1 MAETK
6 NAEWTADSMYALGM
20 RHATA
25 EAEGDLDET
34 MATLVDEP
42 VYEFWPM
49 GKRMVGTD
57 AVLRY
62 YEHLVSDFMPAQIG
76 YEMIA
81 ETVSP
86 EALSQEYVIRLKGEN
101 GGEPQSFRVL
111 GILFAADDG
120 SGLMGGERIWGS
132 DAFLRRMIGPIWDEL
147 ESIEG

>member
-1 MAETK
+1 MAGTK
-6 NAEWTADSMYALGM
+6 NADWTAEAMHALGT

-25 EAEGDLDET
+25 EAEGDLEAT
-34 MATLVDEP
+34 MATLVEEP

-49 GKRMVGTD
+49 GKRMVGRD

-76 YEMIA
+76 YRMIC

-86 EALSQEYVIRLKGEN
+86 EALSQEFVIEMHGTDGTPETH
-101 GGEPQSFRVL
+101 RVL
-111 GILFAADDG
+111 GVLYAADDG

-147 ESIEG
+147 ESIDA

>member
-1 MAETK
+1 MAGTK
-6 NAEWTADSMYALGM
+6 NADWTAEAMYALGT

-25 EAEGDLDET
+25 EAEGDLEAT
-34 MATLVDEP
+34 MATLVEEP

-49 GKRMVGTD
+49 GKRMVGRD

-76 YEMIA
+76 YRMIC

-86 EALSQEYVIRLKGEN
+86 EALSQEFVIEMHGADGKPETH
-101 GGEPQSFRVL
+101 RVL
-111 GILFAADDG
+111 GVLYAADDG

-147 ESIEG
+147 ESIDA

>member
-1 MAETK
+1 MSGTK
-6 NAEWTADSMYALGM
+6 KAEWTAEAMYELGV

-25 EAEGDLDET
+25 EAAGDLDAT

-49 GKRMVGTD
+49 GKRMIGTD
-57 AVLRY
+57 AVRRY

-86 EALSQEYVIRLKGEN
+86 EALSQEYAIEIYGED
-101 GGEPQSFRVL
+101 GRPETHRVL
-111 GILFAADDG
+111 GVLYAAGDG

-147 ESIEG
+147 ESIEA

>member
-1 MAETK
+1 MAGTK
-6 NAEWTADSMYALGM
+6 DAEWTAESMYALGM

-25 EAEGDLDET
+25 ESQGNLEET

-49 GKRMVGTD
+49 GKRMVGAD

-86 EALSQEYVIRLKGEN
+86 EALSQEYTIEIRGEH
-101 GGEPQSFRVL
+101 GEPETHRVL
-111 GILFAADDG
+111 GVLVAAQDG
-120 SGLMGGERIWGS
+120 SGLMEGERIWGS

-147 ESIEG
+147 ETIER

>member
-1 MAETK
+1 MAGTNDEK
-6 NAEWTADSMYALGM
+6 WTAESMHALGM

-25 EAEGDLDET
+25 EAEGDLEAT

-49 GKRMVGTD
+49 GKKMVGTD

-62 YEHLVSDFMPAQIG
+62 YEHLVSDFMPSQIG
-76 YEMIA
+76 YRMIA
-81 ETVSP
+81 ETVSA
-86 EALSQEYVIRLKGEN
+86 EALSQEYVIELHGED
-101 GGEPQSFRVL
+101 GQPETHRVL
-111 GILFAADDG
+111 GVLFAANDG

-147 ESIEG
+147 ESIEA

>member
-6 NAEWTADSMYALGM
+6 NAEWTADSMYALGV

-25 EAEGDLDET
+25 EAEGDLEAT

-49 GKRMVGTD
+49 GKRMIGTD

-62 YEHLVSDFMPAQIG
+62 YEHLVSDFMPSQIG
-76 YEMIA
+76 YEMIS
-81 ETVSP
+81 ETVSA
-86 EALSQEYVIRLKGEN
+86 EALSQEFVIELRGED
-101 GGEPQSFRVL
+101 GAPETHRVL
-111 GILFAADDG
+111 GVLYAAQDG

-132 DAFLRRMIGPIWDEL
+132 DEFLRRMIGPIWDEL
-147 ESIEG
+147 ETIEA

>member
-1 MAETK
+1 MGGTTGD
-6 NAEWTADSMYALGM
+6 EWTAESMYALGM

-25 EAEGDLDET
+25 EAEGDLEAT

-81 ETVSP
+81 ETVSAD
-86 EALSQEYVIRLKGEN
+86 ALSQEYVIELHGED
-101 GGEPQSFRVL
+101 GKPETHRVL
-111 GILFAADDG
+111 GVLYAANDG

-132 DAFLRRMIGPIWDEL
+132 DAFLWRMIGPIWDEL
-147 ESIEG
+147 ESIEA